1 MHPSRSPMRTL
12 LAASSLAG
20 LALLAG
26 QAQAAGEG
34 RFFTRLATL
43 PVDRNLPA
51 GTDPASATAAEI
63 VTATPDGMTLIYT
76 DGPGKRIGFIDIAD
90 PAAPRPAGTLALAGE
105 PTSATVVG
113 SVALVAVNTG
123 ESKAK
128 PTGEVAAVDLAS
140 RTVKA
145 RCDVGGQPDS
155 VAASPDGRFLAVA
168 VENERDEELNEGK
181 LPQLPAG
188 HLAIL
193 DLDAGG
199 VPANCD
205 SVRKVDLAG
214 LALVAPEDPEP
225 EFVDVNAANVAAL
238 TLQENNHIVLIDLA
252 SGKVTGHFPAGTVD
266 LAQVDT
272 NGDMIISATGEK
284 KGIKRE
290 PDAIAWLPGDR
301 LATAD
306 EGDYEGGSRTFTIF
320 DAKGRVLWSSGN
332 LLEHLGIRHGQ
343 YPVKRAKAK
352 GVEPEAV
359 EFGRFGEE
367 PLIFVGA
374 ERGNFVAV
382 FADRGGDRAPEFLQL
397 LPTGIAPEGVL
408 AIPARGLLVMA
419 SEASSAKDNVRSTIT
434 LYRHGAEGPA
444 YPMLVAEDDPATGA
458 PIGWGALSGLA
469 ADPATATGLVAVS
482 DGYYGTSRLYAIDA
496 GAMPARITGRVEL
509 QQDGKPVAYDL
520 EGIAARAGGGWW
532 AVSEGNPESKNPLTR
547 QSLLLAVKADGTVE
561 EAIPLPEALAAQ
573 AGRFGFEGV
582 AATGSGAQEKVVIA
596 VQRPWQD
603 DPKDTTKLA
612 VYTPAKRSWGFV
624 RYPLEAPRSPAGG
637 WVGLSEITALGKDR
651 YALIE
656 RDNQP
661 GTDAAFKAITV
672 ISLADVEPKAYGE
685 ELPMLEKRAV
695 IDLLPPMRAGAGW
708 ISDKPEGFAVLGNGR
723 LMAVTD
729 NDGMDNAPGDT
740 QLLDLG
746 TVELLTPTN

>member
-1 MHPSRSPMRTL
+1 MHPSRSLMRAL
-12 LAASSLAG
+12 LAASGLAG
-20 LALLAG
+20 VALLTG
-26 QAQAAGEG
+26 QAQAAAAGG
-34 RFFTRLATL
+34 YFTRLATL
-43 PVDRNLPA
+43 AVDRNLPA
-51 GTDPASATAAEI
+51 DADPKSATSAEI

-76 DGPGKRIGFIDIAD
+76 DSPGKRIGFVDIAD
-90 PAAPRPAGTLALAGE
+90 PAAPRPLGMAALAGE

-113 SVALVAVNTG
+113 GVVLVAINTG
-123 ESKAK
+123 ESKAN
-128 PTGEVAAVDLAS
+128 PTGEVAVVDLAT
-140 RTVKA
+140 RQVAA

-168 VENERDEELNEGK
+168 VENERDEELNKGK
-181 LPQLPAG
+181 LPQLPPG

-193 DLDAGG
+193 DLGAGG
-199 VPANCD
+199 VPTNCGAA
-205 SVRKVDLAG
+205 RKVDVTG

-272 NGDMIISATGEK
+272 NDDMIISGTGEK
-284 KGIKRE
+284 EGVKRE

-320 DAKGRVLWSSGN
+320 DQAGKVLWTSGN
-332 LLEHLGIRHGQ
+332 LLEHLAMRAGQ

-359 EFGRFGEE
+359 EFGRFGDE

-382 FADRGGDRAPEFLQL
+382 FKDQGGDQAPEFRQL

-408 AIPARGLLVMA
+408 AIPARDLLVVA
-419 SEASSAKDNVRSTIT
+419 SEANSAKDNVRSTIT
-434 LYRHGAEGPA
+434 IYQRGAEKPV
-444 YPMLVAEDDPATGA
+444 YPMLVSADEPATGA

-469 ADPATATGLVAVS
+469 AKPGSANELVAVS
-482 DGYYGTSRLYAIDA
+482 DSFYGVSRLYEIDA
-496 GAMPARITGRVEL
+496 STTPPRITGFL
-509 QQDGKPVAYDL
+509 DLTQDGKPVAYDL
-520 EGIAARAGGGWW
+520 EGISARVGGGWW

-547 QSLLLAVKADGTVE
+547 QNLLLAVTAEGTVS
-561 EAIPLPEALAAQ
+561 EAIALPEALAAQ
-573 AGRFGFEGV
+573 AGRYGFEGV
-582 AATGSGAQEKVVIA
+582 AATGSGAEEKVVIA

-603 DPKDTTKLA
+603 DPESATKLA
-612 VYTPAKRSWGFV
+612 VYTPATGSWGFL
-624 RYPLEAPRSPAGG
+624 RYPLEKPRSPAGG
-637 WVGLSEITALGKDR
+637 WVGLSEITALGADR

-661 GTDAAFKAITV
+661 GTDAAFKVITV
-672 ISLADVEPKAYGE
+672 VSLAGITPKPYGE
-685 ELPMLEKRAV
+685 ELPVVEKKVV
-695 IDLLPPMRAGAGW
+695 IDLLPALRAGGGW
-708 ISDKPEGFAVLGNGR
+708 TSDKPEGFAVLGDGR
-723 LMAVTD
+723 MVLVTD
-729 NDGMDNAPGDT
+729 NDGLDNAPGDT
-740 QLLDLG
+740 QFLDLG
-746 TVELLTPTN
+746 AVGILSGTD